1 MSGKWGRGF
10 SLVELMI
17 TLVVL
22 AVLAAIAFPNFQS
35 TMRSSRI
42 STATNEV
49 LASLSLARTEAI
61 KNAHGGGVCASSTG
75 TACDGGTWGDGW
87 LVWADSNGNGTF
99 ESTEQVIR
107 VSQGS
112 PTIVGDSEA
121 LVIAFDG
128 RGRRRG
134 TSNQSISIHPDEC
147 GSLDLLRTVQIS
159 QTGQTRVVKGAC
171 P

>member
-1 MSGKWGRGF
+1 MSSKWGRGF

-22 AVLAAIAFPNFQS
+22 AVLAAIAFPNFQG
-35 TMRSSRI
+35 TIRASRV
-42 STATNEV
+42 STATNDL

-61 KNAHGGGVCASSTG
+61 KNAHGGGVCASVNG
-75 TACDGGTWGDGW
+75 TDCDGSTWGDGW

-99 ESTEQVIR
+99 ETTEQVIR

-112 PTIVGDSEA
+112 PAIVGDSA
-121 LVIAFDG
+121 SLVVAFDG

-134 TSNQSISIHPDEC
+134 TTDQSISIHPDEC
-147 GSLDLLRTVQIS
+147 GKLDLLRTVQIS
-159 QTGQTRVVKGAC
+159 QTGQTRVVRGAC